1 MWFLPYKTHHC
12 CSQKQGC
19 CLGNALVCSRQKEAG
34 GLFQRPSNSEK
45 VMFSSGEWLGFNGI
59 FWWYIS
65 SILYGNAVLN
75 SKTSHY
81 VRIRLVNS
89 QLYSYTRLEL
99 TLVVY
104 HLRKRFRKIRLE
116 SKWIT
121 TPWIVPAENFR
132 GQRKIW
138 KGSLVFADGMLQTE
152 IRVPFLQSHLW
163 YKFQAFAAVFRKMEL
178 TCLNGKRYSGTKFTS
193 PDMLWYAYSLFL
205 DYLRNVHHHH
215 LLQCEVSFLYILFS
229 L

>member
-1 MWFLPYKTHHC
+1 MCFLPYKTHHC

-19 CLGNALVCSRQKEAG
+19 CLGNALVCSRQKGAG

-81 VRIRLVNS
+81 VRSRLVNS

-132 GQRKIW
+132 GQRNIW

-178 TCLNGKRYSGTKFTS
+178 TCLNVKRYSGTKFTS
-193 PDMLWYAYSLFL
+193 PEFRLPLPKLWIDWVTQMVNNPYL
-205 DYLRNVHHHH
+205 DSTPSV
-215 LLQCEVSFLYILFS
+215 LLCK
-229 L
+229 

>member
-1 MWFLPYKTHHC
+1 MCFLPYKTHHC

-19 CLGNALVCSRQKEAG
+19 CLGNALVCSRQKGAG

-45 VMFSSGEWLGFNGI
+45 VMFSSGERLGFKGI

-65 SILYGNAVLN
+65 NILYGNAVLN

-81 VRIRLVNS
+81 VRTLVE
-89 QLYSYTRLEL
+89 TRLEL

-121 TPWIVPAENFR
+121 TPCIVPAENVR
-132 GQRKIW
+132 GQRNIW

-163 YKFQAFAAVFRKMEL
+163 YKFQAFAAVFQEMEL

-205 DYLRNVHHHH
+205 DYLRNVYHHH
-215 LLQCEVSFLYILFS
+215 LLQYEVSFLYILFS
-229 L
+229 LLHTFR